1 MILSV
6 VRAQL
11 RDIYTRLVQV
21 GLSVKQF
28 YPSDVSDPNG
38 SARIGDL
45 ATTAVALKDV
55 AYEVIY
61 EELEKHDG
69 YHVKLPDGGLLIF
82 QYVFS
87 DPKSI
92 VKHRLAYFPSP
103 TLPTIDEAPNL
114 YEHDEL
120 YADILLARLVR
131 FPVRFDFDPRAHRD
145 VIHPQ
150 SHLTLGQFQNCRI
163 PVTSAV
169 MPNTFVLFLLRNFY
183 FRSYLKNKNLFD
195 RRMNM
200 GKIDRTLTQAEARI
214 AHFVMN

>member
-1 MILSV
+1 MMLSV

-11 RDIYTRLVQV
+11 RDIYIRLIQA

-28 YPSDVSDPNG
+28 YPSDIGDPKG
-38 SARIGDL
+38 GARIGDL
-45 ATTAVALKDV
+45 TTTAVALRDV
-55 AYEVIY
+55 AYEVVY
-61 EELEKHDG
+61 EELDRHDG

-82 QYVFS
+82 QYAFS
-87 DPKSI
+87 DPQSI

-103 TLPTIDEAPNL
+103 ILPTIEEAPHL

-120 YADILLARLVR
+120 YADIILARLVR
-131 FPVRFDFDPRAHRD
+131 FPVRFDFDPGAHRD
-145 VIHPQ
+145 LIHPK

-163 PVTSAV
+163 PVTSPV

-183 FRSYLKNKNLFD
+183 FRSYLRNKNRFD
-195 RRMNM
+195 RRMNI

-214 AHFVMN
+214 AHVVMN